1 MGNLEFYP
9 KNRNGKSLVC
19 SVGQTQFD
27 SHFVKIVLVAKCR
40 RDCRGTRIN
49 LGVEFGSSNYE
60 LWGDEDD
67 LGRKVGSGQ
76 KINLTETPDA

>member
-1 MGNLEFYP
+1 MVG
-9 KNRNGKSLVC
+9 

-49 LGVEFGSSNYE
+49 PGVEFGSSSYE
-60 LWGDEDD
+60 LWGGEED
-67 LGRKVGSGQ
+67 LGRKVGSGRI
-76 KINLTETPDA
+76 INLTEIPDA

>member
-1 MGNLEFYP
+1 MGDLEFYP
-9 KNRNGKSLVC
+9 KNRNGKSLVG

-49 LGVEFGSSNYE
+49 PGVEFGSSSYE
-60 LWGDEDD
+60 LWGGEED
-67 LGRKVGSGQ
+67 LGRKVGSGRI
-76 KINLTETPDA
+76 INLTETPDA